1 MCQSKTGRFLAD
13 LFHRGSPMS
22 LETMRNRL
30 QQIIDKELT
39 DQENPQLDK
48 AKKLLKQFTDD
59 SDHKRIE
66 HLIRLY
72 TLETKFYR
80 ELKQDP
86 IPLALPLYRTLDKVK
101 DRYFQGI
108 TYRGAHMD
116 NQEIN
121 TYQWAV
127 HDQGTLLQTRH
138 FTSTSLQRSVAEEFL
153 FPGKKKSTQ
162 RNTVLFTFT
171 FPNKCEQ
178 AINLC
183 RISDEQGC
191 LSEFENEAEVL
202 VLPWTLFQVDK
213 VEKES
218 GLFNIY
224 LTNIILPHKGILSSF
239 KWILKHPIG
248 SIKRF
253 NEHFPRK

>member
-1 MCQSKTGRFLAD
+1 MCQSKFGRFLAD
-13 LFHRGSPMS
+13 LFHRNLPMS
-22 LETMRNRL
+22 LETTGNRL

-39 DQENPQLDK
+39 DKEDPQFDK
-48 AKKLLKQFTDD
+48 ANKLLKKFIGD
-59 SDHKRIE
+59 SDHQQIE

-80 ELKQDP
+80 GLKRDP
-86 IPLALPLYRTLDKVK
+86 IPLALPLYRTLEGLK
-101 DRYFQGI
+101 DRYFEGL
-108 TYRGAHMD
+108 TYRGAKLD
-116 NQEIN
+116 DQEIN

-127 HDQGTLLQTRH
+127 ENQGSLLQTRH

-153 FPGKKKSTQ
+153 IPDKTKSDSP
-162 RNTVLFTFT
+162 RRHLALLEFH

-248 SIKRF
+248 SIKRIF
-253 NEHFPRK
+253 K